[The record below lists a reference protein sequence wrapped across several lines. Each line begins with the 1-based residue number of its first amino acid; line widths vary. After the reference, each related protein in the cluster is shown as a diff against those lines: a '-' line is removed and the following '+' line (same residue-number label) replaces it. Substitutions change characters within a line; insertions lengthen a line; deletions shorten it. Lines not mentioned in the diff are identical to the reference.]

1 MYSTKNRFS
10 PLYCVCVCVWWE
22 VGVNKEK
29 AEKKL
34 LSQTDPDN
42 NNRKMKSGGANK
54 TVHTEKRER
63 EM

>member
-1 MYSTKNRFS
+1 M
-10 PLYCVCVCVWWE
+10 CVWWE
-22 VGVNKEK
+22 VGVDKEK

-34 LSQTDPDN
+34 LSQTDPD